1 MKCPYCAEDIKAEAV
16 VCRWCGRDFFLI
28 RPLLDK
34 QHEIEQ
40 EIAALKLQVAQLAMA
55 PPPTH
60 SSGRQARVTLF
71 SRQAAIILGLFAATY
86 VGFTLSA
93 VDTNLPVAAVFAVLL
108 SLPLLFGIVLGVRV
122 TVGQQFL
129 LFLIV
134 FLVGVAADLTR
145 VLRLRRIDEFLTI
158 AFINQRLAMVV
169 GPALLLLAGS
179 FLGRWI
185 GGKWFDSTPT
195 PGSSLAFAK
204 RYYSGKGLSSDEELR
219 RSKRLAEWIAALA
232 PIFTFLASVLGAYL
246 TYLGTIAKKAGGD

>member
-28 RPLLDK
+28 RPLLEK
-34 QHEIEQ
+34 QHAIEQ
-40 EIAALKLQVAQLAMA
+40 EIAELKLQVAQLAMA
-55 PPPTH
+55 PPPTP
-60 SSGRQARVTLF
+60 SRRRPARVIMF
-71 SRQAAIILGLFAATY
+71 SREAAIILGLFAATC
-86 VGFTLSA
+86 VGFMLA
-93 VDTNLPVAAVFAVLL
+93 VADANVPNAVVFAVLL
-108 SLPLLFGIVLGVRV
+108 SLPLLFGIVFGVRV
-122 TVGQQFL
+122 VVGQPFL

-134 FLVGVAADLTR
+134 LLVGVAADLTR
-145 VLRLRRIDEFLTI
+145 LLRLQRLHEFLTT
-158 AFINQRLAMVV
+158 AFINERLAMVV

-195 PGSSLAFAK
+195 TGSPLAFAK

-219 RSKRLAEWIAALA
+219 RSKRLAEWISALA

-246 TYLGTIAKKAGGD
+246 TYLGTIAKKAGGS